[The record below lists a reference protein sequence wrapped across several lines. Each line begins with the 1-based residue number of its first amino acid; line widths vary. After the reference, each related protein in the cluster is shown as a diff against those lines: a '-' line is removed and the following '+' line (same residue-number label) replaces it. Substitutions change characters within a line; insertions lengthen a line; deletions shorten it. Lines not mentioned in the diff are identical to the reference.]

1 MSGNQLSSLPEG
13 LFDNLNALTTLNL
26 GLNQLSS
33 LPEGIFGN
41 LNALTSLVLNDNQ
54 LNSLPEGIFDGL
66 SSLTLL
72 YLHGNTLDPM
82 DPFRKLPL
90 TVSLEKV
97 GADQVKAVAPSGAPF
112 DMVLPLTVTNGSIS
126 GGATTLTIPA
136 GSLESQPLT
145 VTRTSGTTAAVTVD
159 IGTLPGLPTNHSGY
173 AFVKS
178 SDLPLEIF
186 SLLAGGICDRTL
198 HRCKPRFWLA
208 LQLQNPSPNTCGEV
222 TETHLAT
229 GITSL
234 FLNGQSITALQASD
248 FAGLTSLTEL
258 RLYDNQ
264 LTTLPADLFDG
275 LTALTTLYLNG
286 NQLSRRCPR
295 ACLTGLS
302 SLTTLYL
309 YGNAVDPLPLTVSLE
324 KVGADQVKAVAP
336 AGAPFDLVL
345 PLTVTNGSLSG
356 GATTITIPAGSLESQ
371 PLTVTRTPSTTAAVT
386 MDIGTLP
393 RPPTNHSGYTLVK
406 SADLPLEIISAT
418 TPNTA
423 TVNIPDANLRAKIE
437 TALGKTS
444 GDPISPA
451 EMATLDIPC
460 PHKMPPLAI

>member
-1 MSGNQLSSLPEG
+1 MSSLPEG
-13 LFDNLNALTTLNL
+13 LFDNLNALTTLELGGNQLSSLPEGLFDNLNTLTGLGLLGNQLSSLPEGIFDNLNALTTLALSGNQLSSLPEGIFDNLNALTFLNL

-33 LPEGIFGN
+33 LPEGIFDN

-136 GSLESQPLT
+136 GSLESAPLT
-145 VTRTSGTTAAVTVD
+145 VTRTSGTTAEVTVD

-173 AFVKS
+173 ALVKS
-178 SDLPLEIF
+178 ADLPLEIF
-186 SLLAGGICDRTL
+186 SLLAGGICDRTPQVQTAIL
-198 HRCKPRFWLA
+198 GA

-234 FLNGQSITALQASD
+234 FLNGQGITTLQADD
-248 FAGLTSLTEL
+248 FAG
-258 RLYDNQ
+258 
-264 LTTLPADLFDG
+264 
-275 LTALTTLYLNG
+275 
-286 NQLSRRCPR
+286 
-295 ACLTGLS
+295 
-302 SLTTLYL
+302 
-309 YGNAVDPLPLTVSLE
+309 
-324 KVGADQVKAVAP
+324 
-336 AGAPFDLVL
+336 
-345 PLTVTNGSLSG
+345 
-356 GATTITIPAGSLESQ
+356 
-371 PLTVTRTPSTTAAVT
+371 
-386 MDIGTLP
+386 
-393 RPPTNHSGYTLVK
+393 
-406 SADLPLEIISAT
+406 
-418 TPNTA
+418 
-423 TVNIPDANLRAKIE
+423 
-437 TALGKTS
+437 
-444 GDPISPA
+444 
-451 EMATLDIPC
+451 
-460 PHKMPPLAI
+460 